1 MQTFLTIRHF
11 PDRKKPCLMLEQG
24 NKGLVVGYIRNTE
37 CERLLRTFLI
47 RDNRTFCR
55 EMEDMFE
62 EGEDDRD

>member
-24 NKGLVVGYIRNTE
+24 NNGLVVGYIRNTE
-37 CERLLRTFLI
+37 CERLLRMFLI

-62 EGEDDRD
+62 EEEDDRD

>member
-24 NKGLVVGYIRNTE
+24 NEGLVVGYIRNTE

-47 RDNRTFCR
+47 KDNRTFCR
-55 EMEDMFE
+55 EMEYMFK